1 MQTIGAA
8 CIPVRST
15 ASSHNKLIFLQLY
28 HRTESPQLLLFT
40 IFAHTLL

>member
-8 CIPVRST
+8 GISARGT

-28 HRTESPQLLLFT
+28 HRIESPQLLLFT